1 MRVGDFI
8 SRTFEPITSEVRLS
22 EALVRLSTEGF
33 LPVVSGGRFVGILT
47 QSDALCG
54 EGDLVGDR
62 LRPVP
67 HYHCDDKLSDVVEV
81 LLSTGFP
88 ALPVFDPEE
97 TFLGVVT
104 LKIVFRMVT
113 DMAPSLIKVT
123 ILNVQGSDDFEAV
136 KSTFLSNLFH
146 HTKNPI
152 QKILSTVSMLK
163 EDHSERER
171 QFFCSVIETNAKQLD
186 LTINCLA
193 ATAFQSCDVPCV
205 EEPV

>member
-8 SRTFEPITSEVRLS
+8 SRMFEPIVSEVRLS
-22 EALVRLSTEGF
+22 EVLARLSVEGF
-33 LPVVSGGRFVGILT
+33 LPVFSGGRFIGILT

-54 EGDLVGDR
+54 SGDLVGDR
-62 LRPVP
+62 LRPIP
-67 HYHCDDKLSDVVEV
+67 HFHCDDKLSDVVEV
-81 LLSTGFP
+81 LLSTGLP
-88 ALPVFDPEE
+88 ALPIFDPDE
-97 TFLGVVT
+97 TFLGVIT

-113 DMAPSLIKVT
+113 TMAPSLIKVT
-123 ILNVQGSDDFEAV
+123 VLDVHGSDDFEAV

-146 HTKNPI
+146 HTKNPL

-163 EDHSERER
+163 EEQSERER

-193 ATAFQSCDVPCV
+193 ATAFQSCDVPCA
-205 EEPV
+205 EETV